1 MLELI
6 ATVIFAI
13 LIAFF
18 AIQNSVPVNIHLNSY
33 NLVGI
38 PLYLVVLVSVL
49 VTLLFSWIIFL
60 VNSLSSSF
68 AILGKN
74 NSIKDVKRRN
84 LDLAKKVH
92 DLEIENAKL
101 KGQTEVRKY

>member
-33 NLVGI
+33 NLAGI
-38 PLYLVVLVSVL
+38 PLYLVVLGSVL
-49 VTLLFSWIIFL
+49 VTLLFSVFSL
-60 VNSLSSSF
+60 VM
-68 AILGKN
+68 
-74 NSIKDVKRRN
+74 
-84 LDLAKKVH
+84 
-92 DLEIENAKL
+92 NAEL
-101 KGQTEVRKY
+101 RGL